1 MASEIHF
8 EPVNMWSSV
17 FDATLL
23 AFLTSYSLFAISRAT
38 LKPLTNQDDDWKSV
52 FRVSGALA
60 GFLALAAVFK
70 LLYKAF
76 KFRIYRDIE
85 LGELVP
91 VIAEKDSE
99 PRERRKK
106 LKDRRKPRQSRRKR
120 SPR

>member
-8 EPVNMWSSV
+8 EPVNMWGGV

-38 LKPLTNQDDDWKSV
+38 LKPLTDQDDDWKNV
-52 FRVSGALA
+52 FRVSGTLA

-70 LLYKAF
+70 IVYKAF
-76 KFRIYRDIE
+76 KLRIYRDIE

-99 PRERRKK
+99 SRDRRKK
-106 LKDRRKPRQSRRKR
+106 LRDKRKPRQSRRKR